1 MAEEISEISVGQ
13 FDTVSQLI
21 ASSVSLQLAVI
32 GLIIGIIIIS
42 VVYRKFSFW
51 VKTQKFNHVRPHV
64 ARFARKIIL
73 PFLAIALISSVNMYI
88 QVFEL
93 FDEESTG
100 MQLEGEL
107 APSEVFAKMLNT
119 LNILV
124 IGYTI
129 SQLVP
134 IALTKRD
141 SSVLEREDFEAWRE
155 MRGFPD
161 DDGDFFHKLYKWIP
175 PKQKP
180 DDLTDEEFNSY
191 MQTEQGIQYLES
203 FRTSQ
208 GNPIGSYEKNAKNP
222 FEQWKKSE
230 RKKYEKYFN
239 YCTSGNNASGRKL
252 FPGVI
257 PEEIY
262 PIDIWREQKRNSG
275 FDPIISGNKPPG
287 HSRKQKEG
295 VPKSAKQVLP
305 ILIFVGV
312 VIGVVSWW
320 QVDLIVL
327 ATATGG
333 LAFGVGLALKET
345 LENYFSYILI
355 RKDKVVKEG
364 DRVQLQSG
372 YNGYVHKITPRVT
385 YIRHGLNE
393 SVAIIP
399 TRQLVSA
406 EIINYTKEIK
416 LVPAVVNVGVSYL
429 NNPRQVTSIL
439 VKVGKRAMVEAR
451 DAKGRHLVR
460 QNRCPYLEEN
470 KPSCGC
476 DKDIHVDVTQP
487 VVRFDKFN
495 DSSLDFSMWVYVR
508 DYGAQFK
515 TKSDMRLIM
524 YEEFK
529 KYDIRIPWP
538 IRTVYQGDEKREE
551 QEINQLDSKRNEVMD
566 EYGLGDLGRG
576 ESGDE

>member
-1 MAEEISEISVGQ
+1 MAEEINEISVGQ

-21 ASSVSLQLAVI
+21 ASSLSLQLAVV

-51 VKTQKFNHVRPHV
+51 IKTQKFNHTKPHV

-93 FDEESTG
+93 FDEES
-100 MQLEGEL
+100 MVIQIEGEL

-141 SSVLEREDFEAWRE
+141 SSRLEREDFEAWRE

-161 DDGDFFHKLYKWIP
+161 DVDDLFHKLYKWIP

-191 MQTEQGIQYLES
+191 LQTEEGILYLEN
-203 FRTSQ
+203 FRTSR
-208 GNPIGSYEKNAKNP
+208 GTPIGSYEKNTKDP
-222 FEQWKKSE
+222 YEKWKKSE
-230 RKKYEKYFN
+230 RKKYELYFEACVTGKN
-239 YCTSGNNASGRKL
+239 VSGRKL
-252 FPGVI
+252 FPGVL

-275 FDPIISGNKPPG
+275 FESIISGNKPPG
-287 HSRKQKEG
+287 YSRKQKEG

-312 VIGVVSWW
+312 LVGVVSWW
-320 QVDLIVL
+320 EVDLIVL

-364 DRVQLQSG
+364 DRIQLQSG

-439 VKVGKRAMVEAR
+439 VKVGKRAMTEAK
-451 DAKGRHLVR
+451 DARGRHLVR
-460 QNRCPYLEEN
+460 QNRCPYVGEN

-551 QEINQLDSKRNEVMD
+551 QEINQRDTQRNEVMD
-566 EYGLGDLGRG
+566 EYGMGDLGRG
-576 ESGDE
+576 ESADE

>member
-1 MAEEISEISVGQ
+1 MDEISEISVGQ

-21 ASSVSLQLAVI
+21 ASSLSLQLAVI
-32 GLIIGIIIIS
+32 GLIVGIFVIS
-42 VVYRKFSFW
+42 IVYRKFSRW
-51 VKTQKFNHVRPHV
+51 VKSQKFNNTKPHV
-64 ARFARKIIL
+64 ARFTRKIIL
-73 PFLAIALISSVNMYI
+73 PFLAIALISSVNTYI

-93 FDEESTG
+93 FDEEISG
-100 MQLEGEL
+100 IPVAGEL
-107 APSEVFAKMLNT
+107 APSEIFAKMLNT

-141 SSVLEREDFEAWRE
+141 STNLEREDFEAWRE
-155 MRGFPD
+155 MRGFVD
-161 DDGDFFHKLYKWIP
+161 DKEDLFHKLYKWVP

-180 DDLTDEEFNSY
+180 DDLTDEEFQNY
-191 MQTEQGIQYLES
+191 VQTEEGIRYLEA
-203 FRTSQ
+203 FRTSK
-208 GNPIGSYEKNAKNP
+208 GISIGSYEKNIKNP
-222 FEQWKKSE
+222 FQEWKKSE
-230 RKKYEKYFN
+230 RTKYELYFKA
-239 YCTSGNNASGRKL
+239 CISGNNASGRKL
-252 FPGVI
+252 FPGII

-262 PIDIWREQKRNSG
+262 PIDIWRDQKRNSG
-275 FDPIISGNKPPG
+275 YESLISGDKPPG
-287 HSRKQKEG
+287 YSRKKKEG

-312 VIGVVSWW
+312 IIGVISWW
-320 QVDLIVL
+320 GVDLIVL

-333 LAFGVGLALKET
+333 IAFGVGLALKET

-364 DRVQLQSG
+364 DRIQLQSG

-406 EIINYTKEIK
+406 EIVNYTKEIK

-429 NNPRQVTSIL
+429 NNPRQVASIL
-439 VKVGKRAMVEAR
+439 VKIGKRVMIEAV

-460 QNRCPYLEEN
+460 QNKCPYLETN
-470 KPSCGC
+470 QPSCGC

-515 TKSDMRLIM
+515 TKSDMRIIM

-551 QEINQLDSKRNEVMD
+551 EEINRLDTKRKEVMD
-566 EYGLGDLGRG
+566 DYGLGDLGRG

>member
-1 MAEEISEISVGQ
+1 MDEISEISVGQ

-21 ASSVSLQLAVI
+21 ASSLSLQLAVI
-32 GLIIGIIIIS
+32 GLIVGIFVIS
-42 VVYRKFSFW
+42 IVYRKFSRW
-51 VKTQKFNHVRPHV
+51 VKSQKFNNTKPHV
-64 ARFARKIIL
+64 ARFTRKIIL
-73 PFLAIALISSVNMYI
+73 PFLAIALISSVNTYI

-93 FDEESTG
+93 FDEEISG
-100 MQLEGEL
+100 IPVAGEL

-141 SSVLEREDFEAWRE
+141 STNLEREDFEAWRE
-155 MRGFPD
+155 MRGFVD
-161 DDGDFFHKLYKWIP
+161 DKEDLFHKLYKWVP

-180 DDLTDEEFNSY
+180 DDLTDEEFQNY
-191 MQTEQGIQYLES
+191 VQTEEGIRYLEA
-203 FRTSQ
+203 FRTSK
-208 GNPIGSYEKNAKNP
+208 GISIGSYEKNIKNP
-222 FEQWKKSE
+222 FQEWKKSE
-230 RKKYEKYFN
+230 RTKYELYFKA
-239 YCTSGNNASGRKL
+239 CISGNNASGRKL
-252 FPGVI
+252 FPGII

-262 PIDIWREQKRNSG
+262 PIDIWRDQKRNSG
-275 FDPIISGNKPPG
+275 YEPLISGDKPPG
-287 HSRKQKEG
+287 YSRKKKEG

-312 VIGVVSWW
+312 IIGVISWW
-320 QVDLIVL
+320 GVDLIVL

-333 LAFGVGLALKET
+333 IAFGVGLALKET

-364 DRVQLQSG
+364 DRIQLQSG

-406 EIINYTKEIK
+406 EIVNYTKEIK

-429 NNPRQVTSIL
+429 NNPRQVASIL
-439 VKVGKRAMVEAR
+439 VKIGKRVMIEAV

-460 QNRCPYLEEN
+460 QNKCPYLETN
-470 KPSCGC
+470 QPSCGC

-515 TKSDMRLIM
+515 TKSDMRIIM

-551 QEINQLDSKRNEVMD
+551 EEINRLDTKRKEVMD
-566 EYGLGDLGRG
+566 DYGLGDLGRG

>member
-1 MAEEISEISVGQ
+1 MDEISEISVGQ

-21 ASSVSLQLAVI
+21 ASSLSLQLAVI
-32 GLIIGIIIIS
+32 GLIVGIFVIS
-42 VVYRKFSFW
+42 IVYRKFSRW
-51 VKTQKFNHVRPHV
+51 VKSQKFNNTKPHV
-64 ARFARKIIL
+64 ARFTRKIIL
-73 PFLAIALISSVNMYI
+73 PFLAIALISSVNTYI

-93 FDEESTG
+93 FDEEISG
-100 MQLEGEL
+100 IPVAGEL

-141 SSVLEREDFEAWRE
+141 STNLEREDFEAWRE
-155 MRGFPD
+155 MRGFVD
-161 DDGDFFHKLYKWIP
+161 DKEDLFHKLYKWVP

-180 DDLTDEEFNSY
+180 DDLTDEEFQNY
-191 MQTEQGIQYLES
+191 VQTEEGIRYLEA
-203 FRTSQ
+203 FRTSK
-208 GNPIGSYEKNAKNP
+208 GISIGSYEKNIKNP
-222 FEQWKKSE
+222 FQEWKKSE
-230 RKKYEKYFN
+230 RTKYELYFKA
-239 YCTSGNNASGRKL
+239 CISGNNASGRKL
-252 FPGVI
+252 FPGII

-262 PIDIWREQKRNSG
+262 PIDIWRDQKRNSG
-275 FDPIISGNKPPG
+275 YEPLISGDKPPG
-287 HSRKQKEG
+287 YSRKKKEG

-312 VIGVVSWW
+312 IIGVISWW
-320 QVDLIVL
+320 GVDLIVL

-333 LAFGVGLALKET
+333 IAFGVGLALKET

-364 DRVQLQSG
+364 DRIQLQSG

-406 EIINYTKEIK
+406 EIVNYTKEIK

-429 NNPRQVTSIL
+429 NNPRQVASIL
-439 VKVGKRAMVEAR
+439 VKIGKRVMIEAV

-460 QNRCPYLEEN
+460 QNKCPYLETN
-470 KPSCGC
+470 QPSCGC

-515 TKSDMRLIM
+515 TKSDMRIIM

-551 QEINQLDSKRNEVMD
+551 EEINRLDTKRKEVMD
-566 EYGLGDLGRG
+566 DYGLGDLGRG
-576 ESGDE
+576 DSGDE

>member
-1 MAEEISEISVGQ
+1 MVEEISEISVGQ

-32 GLIIGIIIIS
+32 GLVIGIIGIS
-42 VVYRKFSFW
+42 LVYRKFSFW
-51 VKTQKFNHVRPHV
+51 VNKQKFSYNRPHA
-64 ARFARKIIL
+64 ARFVRKIIL

-88 QVFEL
+88 QFFEL
-93 FDEESTG
+93 FDEESIIPQT
-100 MQLEGEL
+100 EGEL
-107 APSEVFAKMLNT
+107 APSEVFAKILNSI
-119 LNILV
+119 NILV

-141 SSVLEREDFEAWRE
+141 TSVLEHQDFDAWRE

-161 DDGDFFHKLYKWIP
+161 DENDLFHRLYKWVP

-191 MQTEQGIQYLES
+191 MQTEEGLSYLEN
-203 FRTSQ
+203 FRTTM
-208 GNPIGSYEKNAKNP
+208 GNAIGSYEKLSKNP
-222 FEQWKKSE
+222 FEEWKESE
-230 RKKYEKYFN
+230 REKYEKYFN
-239 YCTSGNNASGRKL
+239 YCISGNNVSGRKL
-252 FPGVI
+252 FPGII
-257 PEEIY
+257 PSEIF
-262 PIDIWREQKRNSG
+262 PIDVWREQKRENS
-275 FDPIISGNKPPG
+275 FESIISGNKPPG
-287 HSRKQKEG
+287 HYKKQKEG

-312 VIGVVSWW
+312 IIGVVSWW
-320 QVDLIVL
+320 EVDLIVL

-345 LENYFSYILI
+345 LENYFAYILI

-364 DRVQLQSG
+364 DRVQLESG

-385 YIRHGLNE
+385 YVRHGLNE

-406 EIINYTKEIK
+406 EIINYTKEIQ
-416 LVPAVVNVGVSYL
+416 LVPAVVEVGVSYL
-429 NNPRQVTSIL
+429 NNPRQVASIL
-439 VKVGKRAMVEAR
+439 VKVGKRAMKEVV
-451 DAKGRHLVR
+451 DAKEKHLIR
-460 QNRCPYLEEN
+460 QNRCPYLDEH

-487 VVRFDKFN
+487 VVRFEKFN
-495 DSSLDFSMWVYVR
+495 DSSLDFSMWVYVKN
-508 DYGAQFK
+508 YGAQFK

-551 QEINQLDSKRNEVMD
+551 EEINRLDGKREGVVD
-566 EYGLGDLGRG
+566 KYGLGDLSRG
-576 ESGDE
+576 GFSED

>member
-1 MAEEISEISVGQ
+1 MDEISEISVGQ

-21 ASSVSLQLAVI
+21 ASSLSLQLAVI
-32 GLIIGIIIIS
+32 GLIVGIFVIS
-42 VVYRKFSFW
+42 IVYRKFSRW
-51 VKTQKFNHVRPHV
+51 VKSQKFNNTKPHV
-64 ARFARKIIL
+64 ARFTRKIIL
-73 PFLAIALISSVNMYI
+73 PFLAIALISSVNTYI

-93 FDEESTG
+93 FDEEISG
-100 MQLEGEL
+100 IPVAGEL

-141 SSVLEREDFEAWRE
+141 STNLEREDFEAWRE
-155 MRGFPD
+155 MRGFVD
-161 DDGDFFHKLYKWIP
+161 DKEDLFHKLYKWVP

-180 DDLTDEEFNSY
+180 DDLTDEEFQNY
-191 MQTEQGIQYLES
+191 VQTEEGIRYLEA
-203 FRTSQ
+203 FRTSK
-208 GNPIGSYEKNAKNP
+208 GISIGSYEKNIKNP
-222 FEQWKKSE
+222 FQEWKKSE
-230 RKKYEKYFN
+230 RTKYELYFKA
-239 YCTSGNNASGRKL
+239 CISGNNASGRKL
-252 FPGVI
+252 FPGII

-262 PIDIWREQKRNSG
+262 PIDIWRDQKRNSG
-275 FDPIISGNKPPG
+275 YESLISGDKPPG
-287 HSRKQKEG
+287 YSRKKKEG

-312 VIGVVSWW
+312 IIGVISWW
-320 QVDLIVL
+320 GVDLIVL

-333 LAFGVGLALKET
+333 IAFGVGLALKET

-364 DRVQLQSG
+364 DRIQLQSG

-406 EIINYTKEIK
+406 EIVNYTKEIK

-429 NNPRQVTSIL
+429 NNPRQVASIL
-439 VKVGKRAMVEAR
+439 VKIGKRVMIEAV

-460 QNRCPYLEEN
+460 QNKCPYLETN
-470 KPSCGC
+470 QPSCGC

-515 TKSDMRLIM
+515 TKSDMRVIM

-551 QEINQLDSKRNEVMD
+551 EEINRLDTKRKEVMD
-566 EYGLGDLGRG
+566 DYGLGDLGRG

>member
-32 GLIIGIIIIS
+32 GLIIGIIVIS

-51 VKTQKFNHVRPHV
+51 IKTQKFNHTRPHV

-93 FDEESTG
+93 FDEESTV
-100 MQLEGEL
+100 MQIEGEL
-107 APSEVFAKMLNT
+107 APSEIFAKMLNT

-141 SSVLEREDFEAWRE
+141 SSRLEREDFEAWRE

-161 DDGDFFHKLYKWIP
+161 DADDLFHKLYKWIP

-180 DDLTDEEFNSY
+180 DDLTEEEFNSY
-191 MQTEQGIQYLES
+191 LQTDEGIQYLEN
-203 FRTSQ
+203 FRTSR
-208 GNPIGSYEKNAKNP
+208 GAPIGSYEKNSKEP
-222 FEQWKKSE
+222 YEQWKKSE
-230 RKKYEKYFN
+230 RKKYRLYFEACVTGKN
-239 YCTSGNNASGRKL
+239 VSGRKL
-252 FPGVI
+252 FPGVL

-275 FDPIISGNKPPG
+275 FESIISGNKPPG

-312 VIGVVSWW
+312 LVGVVSWW
-320 QVDLIVL
+320 EVDLIVL

-364 DRVQLQSG
+364 DRIQLQSG

-439 VKVGKRAMVEAR
+439 VKVGKRAMIEAT
-451 DAKGRHLVR
+451 DARGRHLVR
-460 QNRCPYLEEN
+460 QNRCPYLGEN

-576 ESGDE
+576 EAGDE

>member
-1 MAEEISEISVGQ
+1 MDEISEISVGQ

-21 ASSVSLQLAVI
+21 ASSLSLQLAVI
-32 GLIIGIIIIS
+32 GLIIGIFVIS
-42 VVYRKFSFW
+42 IVYRKFSRW
-51 VKTQKFNHVRPHV
+51 VKSQEFNNTKPHV
-64 ARFARKIIL
+64 ARFTRKIIL
-73 PFLAIALISSVNMYI
+73 PFLAIALISSVNTYI

-93 FDEESTG
+93 FDEEVSG
-100 MQLEGEL
+100 IPIEGEL

-141 SSVLEREDFEAWRE
+141 STNLEREDFEAWRE
-155 MRGFPD
+155 MRGFVD
-161 DDGDFFHKLYKWIP
+161 DKEDLFHKLYKWIP

-180 DDLTDEEFNSY
+180 DDLTDEEFQNYTQS
-191 MQTEQGIQYLES
+191 EDGVRYLEA
-203 FRTSQ
+203 FRTSK
-208 GNPIGSYEKNAKNP
+208 GIPIGSYEKNVKNP
-222 FEQWKKSE
+222 FQEWKNSE
-230 RKKYEKYFN
+230 RAKYKLYFN
-239 YCTSGNNASGRKL
+239 ACTSGKNASGRKL

-275 FDPIISGNKPPG
+275 YEPLISGDKPPG
-287 HSRKQKEG
+287 YSRKIKEG

-312 VIGVVSWW
+312 IIGVISWW
-320 QVDLIVL
+320 GVDLIVL

-333 LAFGVGLALKET
+333 IAFGVGLALKET

-364 DRVQLQSG
+364 DRIQLQSG

-416 LVPAVVNVGVSYL
+416 LVPAVVSVGVSYL
-429 NNPRQVTSIL
+429 NNPRQVASIL
-439 VKVGKRAMVEAR
+439 VKIGKRVMIEAV
-451 DAKGRHLVR
+451 DARGRHLVR
-460 QNRCPYLEEN
+460 QNKCPYVETN
-470 KPSCGC
+470 QPSCGC

-515 TKSDMRLIM
+515 TKSDMRVIM

-551 QEINQLDSKRNEVMD
+551 EEINRLDTKRKEVMD
-566 EYGLGDLGRG
+566 DYGLGDLGRG
-576 ESGDE
+576 DSGDE